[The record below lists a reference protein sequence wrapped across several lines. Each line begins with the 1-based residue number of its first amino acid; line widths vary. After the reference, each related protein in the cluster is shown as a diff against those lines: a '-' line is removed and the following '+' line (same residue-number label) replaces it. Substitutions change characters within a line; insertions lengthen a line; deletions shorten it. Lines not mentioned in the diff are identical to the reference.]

1 MVEVSKRAS
10 GLQPVETA
18 PKDGRYFLFAGS
30 NFDGGWAVVHWDD
43 GLEWWQLDDGK
54 DFEIPLRGE
63 GGLIGWRELPEAD
76 TKTETALLE
85 ALETLRQREVQ
96 MIGAAISTRNWHDLE
111 TAYNQGR
118 DRLDRILTDIRCAA
132 LTGSKSA

>member
-1 MVEVSKRAS
+1 M
-10 GLQPVETA
+10 
-18 PKDGRYFLFAGS
+18 
-30 NFDGGWAVVHWDD
+30 
-43 GLEWWQLDDGK
+43 
-54 DFEIPLRGE
+54 
-63 GGLIGWRELPEAD
+63 RELPEAD
-76 TKTETALLE
+76 TKTETAMLE